1 MTSLGQA
8 TSIHRRVSVDRTR
21 SFAVATFPDAQA
33 IDAQLDGIVR
43 IVGDDPALVICFV
56 SPSLAR
62 TDLLGALESL
72 APGVPMIGC
81 TTSGIVEPHGNF
93 GAALQLLVLGGSG
106 FDARTALGD
115 YTTLGSRE
123 AGRLVGG
130 AVPAHVDGSNRA
142 LLLLSDGLGGDVAE
156 VVRGAYGAAGAGV
169 SIVGGCAGDDLAMER
184 TCQFAGQ
191 HQLQSGVAAA
201 ALTSTGPI
209 GIGVEHGWTPVGEP
223 MVVTESDG
231 TSIVALDDRPAMD
244 MYLDAV
250 GRDHSI
256 IDSASFARFAQ
267 TRPLGLTDNA
277 AGQVRFVTGGDL
289 DRRTLDFLVHVP
301 VGSLVWVMEGSRAS
315 VVDATRVAGEQAVAK
330 LEGLDPIGVVAF
342 DCVAR
347 RSVIGDSLVFEET
360 YALASTLPEGTPM
373 AGFYTYGE
381 IARTGGAL
389 GLHHQTMVV
398 LALG

>member
-1 MTSLGQA
+1 MPTLGNA

-21 SFAVATFPDAQA
+21 SFAVATFSDVHAF
-33 IDAQLDGIVR
+33 DSQLDGVAR
-43 IVGDDPALVICFV
+43 IVGDDPALVICFA
-56 SPSLAR
+56 SPLVPRAE
-62 TDLLGALESL
+62 LIAGVEAM

-81 TTSGIVEPHGNF
+81 TSSGIVERHGSF
-93 GAALQLLVLGGSG
+93 GAALQLIVLGGSG

-115 YTTLGSRE
+115 YEALGSRN
-123 AGRLVGG
+123 AGRLVGQ
-130 AVPAHVDGSNRA
+130 AVSPHTEGVNRA

-156 VVRGAYGAAGAGV
+156 VVRGAYATAGAGV

-184 TCQFAGQ
+184 TCQFAGS
-191 HQLQSGVAAA
+191 HQIESGVAAA

-223 MVVTESDG
+223 MVVTESEG

-250 GRDHSI
+250 GRDLSI
-256 IDSASFARFAQ
+256 VDSASFARFAL
-267 TRPLGLTDNA
+267 TRPLGLTDNK
-277 AGQVRFVTGGDL
+277 AGHVRFVTGGDL
-289 DRRTLDFLVHVP
+289 DRRTLEFLVHLP
-301 VGSLVWVMEGSRAS
+301 VGSLVWVMEGSRES
-315 VVDATRVAGEQAVAK
+315 VVDATRAAGRQAVSK
-330 LEGLDPIGVVAF
+330 LDGLDPIGVVAF

-360 YALASTLPEGTPM
+360 FALSSTLSEGTPM
-373 AGFYTYGE
+373 GGFYTYGE